1 MRSRLE
7 AEQVQG
13 HLKVIW
19 AFITGLA
26 SNLVHVVTIEGRI
39 CSRSSQGHLHIITG
53 LASNLVGLHV
63 ITVDGQTSCD
73 LPLRTLNVKIAKIMS
88 KSRNFARA
96 LAKGTAYLVIA
107 VSISTCI
114 NDRDQ

>member
-1 MRSRLE
+1 M
-7 AEQVQG
+7 
-13 HLKVIW
+13 
-19 AFITGLA
+19 
-26 SNLVHVVTIEGRI
+26 
-39 CSRSSQGHLHIITG
+39 SSEGHLHIITG
-53 LASNLVGLHV
+53 LASNLVHV

-73 LPLRTLNVKIAKIMS
+73 LPLRILNVKIAKIMS